1 MNFTTKIE
9 VMRSKCIP
17 DSENIN
23 FAGLGGAYIF
33 KDEQLLLSIGTPT
46 HISDI
51 IDKLSQEKDSIFGK
65 LFPLKL
71 KNLKLE
77 MKKLIIIFLVLV
89 IEILKVLQNIKRK
102 YFHWNM
108 DLKAGMN

>member
-1 MNFTTKIE
+1 MNTFYFLLSKKENDSFFASLMNFTTKIE

-23 FAGLGGAYIF
+23 LPGLDGAYIF

-51 IDKLSQEKDSIFGK
+51 IDKLSQEIF
-65 LFPLKL
+65 
-71 KNLKLE
+71 
-77 MKKLIIIFLVLV
+77 
-89 IEILKVLQNIKRK
+89 
-102 YFHWNM
+102 
-108 DLKAGMN
+108 